1 MTPEDRETL
10 DELVLSMIAA
20 LNHEQ
25 INYGGRLTTVTV
37 DGSDLAA
44 LRAALVALDGADDRL
59 RAAQEATW
67 RRAADVVDYETGR
80 DLDILEA
87 AYNEDTAASA
97 PVKD

>member
-1 MTPEDRETL
+1 MSAPLTPEQRDTL

-25 INYGGRLTTVTV
+25 INYGGQFSTVTV

-44 LRAALVALDGADDRL
+44 LRAALAALDGADERR

-67 RRAADVVDYETGR
+67 RRAAQVVDYETGR
-80 DLDILEA
+80 DLDLLEEA
-87 AYNEDTAASA
+87 FIEDT
-97 PVKD
+97 DR